1 MAESPRVL
9 VSLFDE
15 SQEYQKLQ
23 GEAARAVA
31 ARFGVEVEVL
41 YGNRDPA
48 TQARQIEQALLL
60 PEERRPA
67 AVIVQPMSVAVLEPT
82 ARGALQAGVGWVSLD
97 PAVYLESLQRAN
109 PGKLVAVL
117 TADGRAMGSLQAR
130 IFCALLPRGGSVVCV
145 EGPPLAPAVIDRRE
159 GMMEGLRGSGVRV
172 TKTLHGDWSEASG
185 ARAAELWLRLGR
197 VPRPEL
203 IGAQNDA
210 MALGVRK
217 AIETWKTEWL
227 DVPITG
233 CDGLPEGGQRM
244 VREGILAAT
253 VVQPITA
260 APAVELV
267 ARALRGERV
276 EPTTRLAP
284 RAFPSV
290 EELKLLA
297 RA

>member
-1 MAESPRVL
+1 MAGTPRVL

-15 SQEYQKLQ
+15 TQEYQKLQ
-23 GEAARAVA
+23 GDAARAVA
-31 ARFGVEVEVL
+31 TRFGVEVEVV
-41 YGNRDPA
+41 YGDGDPG
-48 TQARQIEQALLL
+48 TQSRQIEQALRA
-60 PEERRPA
+60 PEDRRPA

-82 ARGALQAGVGWVSLD
+82 ARGAVQAGVGWVSLD

-109 PGKLVAVL
+109 PGTLVAVL
-117 TADGRAMGSLQAR
+117 TADGRAMGALQAR
-130 IFCALLPRGGSVVCV
+130 IFGALLPRGGSLVYV
-145 EGPPLAPAVIDRRE
+145 EGPPLAPPVIDRRE
-159 GMMEGLRGSGVRV
+159 GMVEGLRGSGIRV
-172 TKTLHGDWSEASG
+172 AKTLHGDWSEASG

-197 VPRPEL
+197 VPRPDL

-217 AIETWKTEWL
+217 AIETWKTDWL

-253 VVQPITA
+253 VIQPITA
-260 APAVELV
+260 APAVELA
-267 ARALRGERV
+267 ARALRGEAV
-276 EPTTRLAP
+276 ERSIRLAP

-290 EELKLLA
+290 EELRL
-297 RA
+297 RMRG

>member
-1 MAESPRVL
+1 MAGTPRVL

-15 SQEYQKLQ
+15 TQEYQKLQ

-31 ARFGVEVEVL
+31 ARSGVEVEVV

-48 TQARQIEQALLL
+48 TQARQIEQALHV
-60 PEERRPA
+60 PEDRRPA
-67 AVIVQPMSVAVLEPT
+67 AVVVQPMSVAVLEPT
-82 ARGALQAGVGWVSLD
+82 ARGALQAGIGWVSLD
-97 PAVYLESLQRAN
+97 PAIYLESLQRAN

-117 TADGRAMGSLQAR
+117 TADGRAMGTLQAR
-130 IFCALLPRGGSVVCV
+130 ISCALLPRGGGLVYV

-159 GMMEGLRGSGVRV
+159 GMMEGLRGSGIRV

-197 VPRPEL
+197 VPRPDL
-203 IGAQNDA
+203 IAAQNDA
-210 MALGVRK
+210 MAAGVRK
-217 AIETWKTEWL
+217 AIETWKAEWV

-244 VREGILAAT
+244 VREGVLAAT
-253 VVQPITA
+253 VIQPITA
-260 APAVELV
+260 APAVELA

-276 EPTTRLAP
+276 EPSTRLAP
-284 RAFPSV
+284 SAFPPI
-290 EELKLLA
+290 EELKL
-297 RA
+297 RMRG

>member
-1 MAESPRVL
+1 MAGTPRVL
-9 VSLFDE
+9 VSLFDA

-23 GEAARAVA
+23 GDAARAVA
-31 ARFGVEVEVL
+31 ARFGVEVEVV
-41 YGNRDPA
+41 YGNGDPA
-48 TQARQIEQALLL
+48 TQAGQIEHVLQG
-60 PEERRPA
+60 PEDQRPA

-82 ARGALQAGVGWVSLD
+82 ARGALRAGVGWVSLD
-97 PAVYLESLQRAN
+97 PAIYLESLQRAN

-130 IFCALLPRGGSVVCV
+130 ISGALLPRGGSVVYV

-159 GMMEGLRGSGVRV
+159 GMMEGMRGSGIRV

-197 VPRPEL
+197 VLRPDL
-203 IGAQNDA
+203 IAAQNDA
-210 MALGVRK
+210 MAAGVRR
-217 AIETWKTEWL
+217 AIETWKTDWL

-244 VREGILAAT
+244 VREGVLAAT
-253 VVQPITA
+253 VIQPITA

-267 ARALRGERV
+267 ARALRGESV
-276 EPTTRLAP
+276 ELSTRLAP

-290 EELKLLA
+290 EELKLRA
-297 RA
+297 RT